1 MTDRRAVITGLGLLT
16 PLANGVEA
24 SWSRLIAG
32 QSGAGPIT
40 RFDASDLSCRVACE
54 VPLGDGSDHGFHPEA
69 VLPPRGQRRIDT
81 FILYAIAAAD
91 EAIAD
96 SGIATEDPEEQA
108 RIGVLI
114 GSGIGGLQRIE
125 ETVLSLRERGPR
137 AVSPFFI
144 PASLINLASGN
155 IAMRHGFRG
164 PNHGVVTAC
173 SSGAHAIG
181 DSAELIRRGAA
192 DAMVAG
198 GAEAAICRIGIAGFA
213 ACRALSTGF
222 NDAPER
228 ASRPWDRQR
237 DGFVMGEG
245 AGVLIIEEMER
256 ACRRGANIL
265 AEVKGYGMSGD
276 AHHVTAPSPDGSG
289 ARRAMEAALGSA
301 GLAPSEIDYVNAH
314 GTSTPAGD
322 EIEIAAM
329 KAAFGNDISDV
340 SVSSTKSSIGHLLG
354 AAGAVEAVFSVLAIR
369 DGVVPPTL
377 NLEEPDREYGIDLVP
392 FRATHRPVR
401 AALSNSFGF
410 GGTNASLVLAAP
422 PD

>member
-1 MTDRRAVITGLGLLT
+1 MTDRRAVITGLGLVT

-24 SWSRLIAG
+24 SWSRLISG
-32 QSGAGPIT
+32 ESGAGPIT
-40 RFDASDLSCRVACE
+40 RFDASDISCRVACE
-54 VPLGDGSDHGFHPEA
+54 VPLGDGSGHSFNAAD

-81 FILYAIAAAD
+81 FILFALAAAD
-91 EAIAD
+91 EAVAD
-96 SGIATEDPEEQA
+96 AGIATDDAGEQA

-114 GSGIGGLQRIE
+114 GSGIGGLPRIE

-137 AVSPFFI
+137 MVSPFFI

-181 DSAELIRRGAA
+181 DAAELIRRGAA
-192 DAMVAG
+192 DVMVAG
-198 GAEAAICRIGIAGFA
+198 GAEAAICRTGIAGFA

-222 NDAPER
+222 NDEPER
-228 ASRPWDRQR
+228 ASRPWDRRR

-245 AGVLIIEEMER
+245 AGVVIVEELER
-256 ACRRGANIL
+256 ARRRGATIL
-265 AEVKGYGMSGD
+265 AEIAGYGMSGD
-276 AHHVTAPSPDGSG
+276 AHHVTAPSPDGDG
-289 ARRAMEAALGSA
+289 ARRAMEAALASA
-301 GLAPSEIDYVNAH
+301 ELAPSGIDYVNAH

-329 KAAFGNDISDV
+329 KATFGGNV
-340 SVSSTKSSIGHLLG
+340 GNLAVSSTKSSIGHLLG

-377 NLEEPDREYGIDLVP
+377 NLEEPDQDFEINLVP
-392 FRATHRPVR
+392 FKAQRRPVR

-410 GGTNASLVLAAP
+410 GGTNASLVLTAP

>member
-1 MTDRRAVITGLGLLT
+1 MTDRRAVITGLGLVT

-24 SWSRLIAG
+24 SWSRLISG
-32 QSGAGPIT
+32 ESGAGPIT
-40 RFDASDLSCRVACE
+40 RFDASDISCRVACE
-54 VPLGDGSDHGFHPEA
+54 VPLGDGSGHSFNAAD

-81 FILYAIAAAD
+81 FILFALAAAD
-91 EAIAD
+91 EAVAD
-96 SGIATEDPEEQA
+96 AGIATDDAGEQA

-114 GSGIGGLQRIE
+114 GSGIGGLPRIE

-137 AVSPFFI
+137 MVSPFFI

-181 DSAELIRRGAA
+181 DAAELIRRGAA
-192 DAMVAG
+192 DVMVAG
-198 GAEAAICRIGIAGFA
+198 GAEAAICRTGIAGFA

-222 NDAPER
+222 NDEPER
-228 ASRPWDRQR
+228 ASRPWDRRR

-245 AGVLIIEEMER
+245 AGVVIVEELER
-256 ACRRGANIL
+256 ARRRGATIL
-265 AEVKGYGMSGD
+265 AEIAGYGMSGD
-276 AHHVTAPSPDGSG
+276 AHHVTAPSPDGDG
-289 ARRAMEAALGSA
+289 ARRAMEAALASA
-301 GLAPSEIDYVNAH
+301 KLAPSGIDYVNAH

-329 KAAFGNDISDV
+329 KAAFGGNV
-340 SVSSTKSSIGHLLG
+340 GNLAVSSTKSSIGHLLG

-369 DGVVPPTL
+369 DGIVPPTL
-377 NLEEPDREYGIDLVP
+377 NLEEPDQDFEIDLVP
-392 FRATHRPVR
+392 FKAQRRPVR

-410 GGTNASLVLAAP
+410 GGTNASLVLTAP